1 MKKRFMHITLIG
13 ALALLI
19 IFFGINIVDNFKPID
34 IKTLSGNIEAL
45 GDMDIL
51 ANRQIGLF
59 HEKRYVISDEDVES
73 ETTMKLDDNDG
84 FDIYKNKDVFRFMW
98 PHESNAFYGEKW
110 LAAIRG
116 DNNTLEIRV
125 KDRKTGETK
134 TEKKEIDAYLS
145 IMGVYVNDWK
155 VNFLVERYTSSQD
168 SVLELLQYDFN
179 TDELKT
185 IKEYGKFDRYIKIN
199 DRENNKIYIYTDRFI
214 EPEGEGGSGE
224 NGLLEINLLDGFSE
238 FYDVEKIFK
247 DNGVYYND
255 EDFKY
260 DYKISDGRI
269 VATITNPSGYAYS
282 FYTIDLKTKE
292 ITEYKDV
299 FDAKELINYGERFD
313 RIHAITLEGDKVYF
327 MSDNFPEREFL
338 IGVVDL
344 NDKKLSFLGKF
355 KGANFTRFE
364 FKNKVQ

>member
-59 HEKRYVISDEDVES
+59 YEKRYVISDEDVES

-98 PHESNAFYGEKW
+98 PHESNAFYEEKW

-116 DNNTLEIRV
+116 DNNTLEIRI

-224 NGLLEINLLDGFSE
+224 NGLLEINLLDGTSE

-292 ITEYKDV
+292 VTEYKDV